1 VKPSLWF
8 LTAAACG
15 AAGKPTHGELTVAPL
30 LVVGDL
36 SRSLAF
42 YENVLGAVRVIG
54 SASYAR
60 LSLGRGEL
68 HLTTRSEPT
77 PDKPG
82 VTLAPP
88 DPASPTVHGEVVLHV
103 PDCRALYDQL
113 VARGAKFLAP
123 PAVPPWGHEVRAFL
137 RDPDG
142 HLVELSQYDE

>member
-1 VKPSLWF
+1 MTRGLW
-8 LTAAACG
+8 LVLAASCG
-15 AAGKPTHGELTVAPL
+15 APQQAVHDVTVAPL

-42 YENVLGAVRVIG
+42 YENVLGAARVVA
-54 SASYAR
+54 SESYAK
-60 LSLGRGEL
+60 LSLGGGEL

-88 DPASPTVHGEVVLHV
+88 DPQSTMVHGEVVLHV
-103 PDCRALYDQL
+103 RDCRAMYARLA
-113 VARGAKFLAP
+113 ARGAAFLAP
-123 PAVPPWGHEVRAFL
+123 PTVPPWGHEVRAFL

-142 HLVELSQYDE
+142 HLLELSQ